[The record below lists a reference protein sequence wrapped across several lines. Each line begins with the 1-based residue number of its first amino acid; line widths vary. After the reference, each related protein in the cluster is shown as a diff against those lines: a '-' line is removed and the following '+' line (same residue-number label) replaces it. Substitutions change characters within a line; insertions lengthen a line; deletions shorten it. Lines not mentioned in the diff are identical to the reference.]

1 MVLVCVAKGRRMS
14 VWTTLEMAKKQVG
27 IPLTDCTN
35 DDWLRMKLA
44 EAEQMVLG
52 YIVNDGSETPT
63 PPDYEVSG
71 AIYLQFAELWRF
83 RGDDM
88 DKDPPQSRIPGALS
102 VQVERCILNRRSP
115 SLG

>member
-1 MVLVCVAKGRRMS
+1 MS

-27 IPLTDCTN
+27 VSLDDTAL
-35 DDWLRMKLA
+35 DDWMRMKLA
-44 EAEQMVLG
+44 EAEQMVLS
-52 YIVNDGSETPT
+52 YVINDDATVVLT
-63 PPDYEVSG
+63 APDPEISG

-88 DKDPPQSRIPGALS
+88 DGDAPKSRIPGALS
-102 VQVERCILNRRSP
+102 VQVERCILKRRLP

>member
-1 MVLVCVAKGRRMS
+1 MS
-14 VWTTLEMAKKQVG
+14 VWTTLDMAKKQVG
-27 IPLTDCTN
+27 IPREDCAN

-44 EAEQMVLG
+44 EAEALVIN
-52 YIVNDGSETPT
+52 YVVNTGTETPT
-63 PPDYEVSG
+63 PPDPEISG

-83 RGDDM
+83 RGDDV

-102 VQVERCILNRRSP
+102 VQVERCILKRRLP

>member
-1 MVLVCVAKGRRMS
+1 MS
-14 VWTTLEMAKKQVG
+14 WTTLEMAKKQVG
-27 IPLTDCTN
+27 IPLNDYAS
-35 DDWLRMKLA
+35 DDWLNMKLA
-44 EAEQMVLG
+44 EAEAMVLN
-52 YIVNDGSETPT
+52 YIVNNGLTVPT

-102 VQVERCILNRRSP
+102 AQVERCILKRRAP

>member
-1 MVLVCVAKGRRMS
+1 MA

-27 IPLTDCTN
+27 IPLADDSL

-44 EAEQMVLG
+44 EAEDIVLTFLQ
-52 YIVNDGSETPT
+52 ITPT
-63 PPDYEVSG
+63 PQPPRSIISG

-88 DKDPPQSRIPGALS
+88 DKDPPQSRIPGAPS
-102 VQVERCILNRRSP
+102 AQVERCLLALRPP
-115 SLG
+115 SIA